1 MTIIKRVFVIG
12 AGQMGNGIAQVSAQ
26 AGYEVTMS
34 DIKEEFVKKGMET
47 ISKSLDRGVKKGTM
61 TEAQKAE
68 IMGRIKTTTDNKDA
82 KDADLVIEAAPEIM
96 DLKKSIFKALDA
108 ITKPDAILASNTS
121 SLPISEVATVV
132 KNPARFIGIHFMNP
146 VPVMKGVEV
155 IIGKKTS
162 NATLEAAKEYIK
174 KIGKESCEAQ
184 DHAGFIVSRL
194 VDALMN
200 EAFWCVMDG
209 NKPEEIDKAIKFCL
223 NHPMGPLEL
232 CDLAGAD
239 TVLHGLETMNAE
251 FGARLKPA
259 PILEKMVKE
268 GKLGRKTNKGFYD
281 YPAK

>member
-1 MTIIKRVFVIG
+1 MAIKKVFVIG
-12 AGQMGNGIAQVSAQ
+12 AGQMGNGIAQVSAV

-61 TEAQKAE
+61 TEAEKAT

-82 KDADLVIEAAPEIM
+82 KDADLIIEAAPEIM

-108 ITKPDAILASNTS
+108 ICKPDAILASNTS

-132 KNPARFIGIHFMNP
+132 KNPTRFIGIHFMNP

-162 NATLEAAKEYIK
+162 AATLEAAKEYIK

-281 YPAK
+281 YSQK